1 MTEPRKRDTLSL
13 TTKLGLGFLF
23 AAVLQVSQM
32 LISSYFAAKIQ
43 TASLQVAN
51 ALTANIA
58 VHTGLDA
65 TRDLEERAAND
76 ATESAKIDPDV
87 YRVYVDEV
95 GTQARRLTDLF
106 AADRHPPFAAA
117 CAKAD
122 ALQGVLAAL
131 EAGLKGQDPERRVE
145 ALAFF
150 RDATQECE
158 QALLQSQVH
167 VRGLAE
173 EGVRNEQAVHHLPVR
188 AGLAITLGGVAL
200 MVVFVLWFSRQLVI
214 PIETA
219 WAALEDV
226 VDDRT
231 AELAKTVGELRN
243 EITERGRAEAQSRAL
258 HGQLVDASRRA
269 GMAELANG
277 VLHNVGNVLNNV
289 NVSASVLLDRLEK
302 SKADGLR
309 KAVNLIHEHQA
320 DLATFLL
327 QTKQGQKLPTYL
339 DQLADHLMSERNT
352 LIGETK
358 DLSAQIDHM
367 KEIVS
372 RQQSYARVSGAL
384 SRNRP
389 SQIVDDVIAV
399 QEASFRKHDIRVQK
413 RVEHDPECDLDR
425 SRVMQVLL
433 NLLSNAKHSLCE
445 HDRGGAVCE
454 IAVVGAGNDR
464 FRITVTDN
472 GVGIPPANLTRV
484 FGHGFTT
491 KKDGHGFG
499 LHHSANAAAEM
510 GGRLWAESEGEGK
523 GARFVLE
530 LPIHAPVGA
539 SQ

>member
-1 MTEPRKRDTLSL
+1 MTEPRKRDALSL

-32 LISSYFAAKIQ
+32 LISSYFTAKMQ
-43 TASLQVAN
+43 SASLQVAN
-51 ALTANIA
+51 GLTASMA
-58 VHTGLDA
+58 VQAGLEA
-65 TRDLEERAAND
+65 ARDLEKRAAND
-76 ATESAKIDPDV
+76 AADTAKADPDV

-95 GTQARRLTDLF
+95 GTQARRITDLF
-106 AADRHPPFAAA
+106 AADRHPPFALA
-117 CAKAD
+117 CAMAD
-122 ALQGVLAAL
+122 ALQKALAEL
-131 EAGLKGQDPERRVE
+131 EAGLQEQDPERRAE
-145 ALAFF
+145 SLAFF
-150 RDATQECE
+150 RDATRECE
-158 QALLQSQVH
+158 QALLQAQVR
-167 VRGLAE
+167 VRTLAE
-173 EGVRNEQAVHHLPVR
+173 EGVRNEQAVHDLPVR
-188 AGLAITLGGVAL
+188 AGLAITLGGVVL
-200 MVVFVLWFSRQLVI
+200 MAAFVVWFSRQLVI

-231 AELAKTVGELRN
+231 AELAKTVGDLRN
-243 EITERGRAEAQSRAL
+243 EIVERGRAEAQSRAL

-302 SKADGLR
+302 SKSDGLR
-309 KAVNLIHEHQA
+309 KAVNLIREHET

-339 DQLADHLMSERNT
+339 DQLAEHMLRERDT
-352 LIGETK
+352 LIAETK

-384 SRNRP
+384 SRGRP

-399 QEASFRKHDIRVQK
+399 QEPSFRKHDIRVEK
-413 RVEHDPECDLDR
+413 RIDHDPECDVDR

-454 IAVVGAGNDR
+454 IAVVDGGDDR
-464 FRITVTDN
+464 FRIVVTDN
-472 GVGIPPANLTRV
+472 GVGIPPANLTRI

-491 KKDGHGFG
+491 RKDGHGFG
-499 LHHSANAAAEM
+499 LHHSANAATEM

-530 LPIHAPVGA
+530 LPIRAPAGA